1 MDRLVIE
8 KETEI
13 KTEVSKEVRQNK
25 QENAHKTISQ
35 VFDKTY
41 EVEKL
46 PEIETVSQNKTQ
58 YLNSLENMTIADFKR
73 QEEDKRVEDFEKEK
87 EELIAH
93 QYELQEELN
102 QKEEK
107 KQVSQNIIEKPNY
120 DLIEENKKVIR
131 LKRKTNSIT
140 KKKPNKKLASIILAC
155 ALGAG
160 AIIAVTNCV
169 IIENMNSS
177 YIQIDETYKLNLSKY
192 LKNINK
198 IDQAQQGMEFIE
210 TYPEDLLD
218 AGDIGKKTNWFDRIC
233 NFIAGLFGG

>member
-73 QEEDKRVEDFEKEK
+73 QEEDKRVPVIPYAE
-87 EELIAH
+87 
-93 QYELQEELN
+93 QE
-102 QKEEK
+102 
-107 KQVSQNIIEKPNY
+107 VS
-120 DLIEENKKVIR
+120 V
-131 LKRKTNSIT
+131 
-140 KKKPNKKLASIILAC
+140 
-155 ALGAG
+155 
-160 AIIAVTNCV
+160 
-169 IIENMNSS
+169 
-177 YIQIDETYKLNLSKY
+177 
-192 LKNINK
+192 
-198 IDQAQQGMEFIE
+198 
-210 TYPEDLLD
+210 
-218 AGDIGKKTNWFDRIC
+218 
-233 NFIAGLFGG
+233 